1 MHAQRFGALDLLRLV
16 AALAVLLFH
25 WSFTFPSR
33 SGAPME
39 VRLSGAQYGW
49 LGVELF
55 FLISGFVILMS
66 ASESKAGR
74 FVRLRA
80 IRLYPGFWICC
91 TLTALVTNSF
101 GGWLANLTM
110 VPAWLGVR
118 PIDDVYWTL
127 LVELEFYGLVA
138 IVLALRQLHRVEL
151 LLWVWLAIT
160 WLPGGAALQTYGA
173 FFVGGAACYLVSKGG
188 GLRVHALLLL
198 AWTSSIIAAQAQVP
212 DVNHA
217 FVTARLEPAVVAT
230 LVTLFFVA
238 MYLIATRR
246 IDVKPSPLALA
257 FGGLTYPLYLLHDQ
271 IGLRLFR
278 YLELPPWLA
287 FACALFAILGLSWY
301 VYRLER
307 PIMRWLRG
315 L

>member
-66 ASESKAGR
+66 ASESTAGR

-101 GGWLANLTM
+101 SGWLANLTM

-127 LVELEFYGLVA
+127 LVELQFYGLVA

-151 LLWVWLAIT
+151 LLWAWLVVT
-160 WLPGGAALQTYGA
+160 WLPGGAALQAYGA
-173 FFVGGAACYLVSKGG
+173 FFIGGAACYLVSTG
-188 GLRVHALLLL
+188 RRPYALLLAAWASCIASAL
-198 AWTSSIIAAQAQVP
+198 AVVP
-212 DVNHA
+212 EVNHA
-217 FVTARLEPAVVAT
+217 FARAQLSPWIVGA
-230 LVTLFFVA
+230 LVSLFFAA
-238 MYLIATRR
+238 MLLVATRR
-246 IDVKPSPLALA
+246 VDVKPSPTALAL
-257 FGGLTYPLYLLHDQ
+257 GGLTYPLYLLHDQ